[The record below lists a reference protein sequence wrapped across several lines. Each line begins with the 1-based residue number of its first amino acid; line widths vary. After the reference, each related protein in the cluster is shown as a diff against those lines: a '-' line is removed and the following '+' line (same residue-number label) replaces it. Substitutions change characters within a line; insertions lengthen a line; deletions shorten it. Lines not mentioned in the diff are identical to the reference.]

1 MSLLNLKETA
11 KNVTLIRGGGQVYVL
26 VRREGSRCRLYLAES
41 FRENG
46 KIRREKLY
54 LGSVTKGVVPI
65 VKKAFEG
72 RLEALGTTIDP
83 WRAYA
88 LWYWSRALGE
98 AKREGDV
105 ERHSYA
111 KELLKWLLGGVK

>member
-1 MSLLNLKETA
+1 M
-11 KNVTLIRGGGQVYVL
+11 YVL
-26 VRREGSRCRLYLAES
+26 VRREGPRCRLYLAES

-65 VKKAFEG
+65 VKKAL
-72 RLEALGTTIDP
+72 LEALGPTIDP

-88 LWYWSRALGE
+88 LWFWSRALGE
-98 AKREGDV
+98 AKRRGDV
-105 ERHSYA
+105 GRYGYA
-111 KELLKWLLGGVK
+111 KGLLKWLLRGCEDEDQKACCEATNYR